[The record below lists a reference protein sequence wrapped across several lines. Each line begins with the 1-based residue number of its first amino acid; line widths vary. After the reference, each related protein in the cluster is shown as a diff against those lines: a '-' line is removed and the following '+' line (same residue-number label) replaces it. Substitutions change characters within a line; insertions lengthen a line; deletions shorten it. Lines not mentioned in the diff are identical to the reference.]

1 LSLNSREVTICNARG
16 LHARAAAKF
25 IAIVNDHDARV
36 QVCRD
41 GETVDA
47 SSIMDLLMLA
57 AGQGSQITIS
67 TEGPDADSVLAALV
81 KLVEN
86 RFDEGE

>member
-1 LSLNSREVTICNARG
+1 LSLNSRDVIICNARG

>member
-1 LSLNSREVTICNARG
+1 MSLNSRDVTICNARG

-36 QVCRD
+36 HVRRD
-41 GETVDA
+41 DESVDA

-57 AGQGSQITIS
+57 AGQGSQINIAAD
-67 TEGPDADSVLAALV
+67 GPDSDLVLEALV
-81 KLVEN
+81 KLVED